1 MLLTNTHSTI
11 NNWAI
16 DLQGTPTNTSVNA
29 GVITMCNS
37 FIDMDEG
44 IYVVVQKMEGQSRR
58 SQVSEEKF
66 IGNTDITA
74 LAVSSPTTTDRSCI
88 CEDLEQRSY

>member
-16 DLQGTPTNTSVNA
+16 DLQGTPTNTSANA
-29 GVITMCNS
+29 GVIIMCNS

-44 IYVVVQKMEGQSRR
+44 IDVAAQKMEGRSRR
-58 SQVSEEKF
+58 SRVSEEKF
-66 IGNTDITA
+66 IGDTDITA
-74 LAVSSPTTTDRSCI
+74 SAVSPPATTDRSCI
-88 CEDLEQRSY
+88 CDEFCK